1 MAAVRAAS
9 RERLAQQ
16 EAEESRSK
24 ESLVKNA
31 ASYLEK
37 FYQVGAGPPLN
48 AVYHESGTRAGTS
61 KSCRLLLVLM
71 FLCCI
76 WHLQQQQACLS
87 C

>member
-37 FYQVGAGPPLN
+37 FYQVGAGPPSMPCTMSLEPGLEP
-48 AVYHESGTRAGTS
+48 ARVADF
-61 KSCRLLLVLM
+61 
-71 FLCCI
+71 FL
-76 WHLQQQQACLS
+76 S
-87 C
+87 